1 MSSNNPLSPA
11 YTSRD
16 PTPAPMSVTVQFDLP
31 EDVFS
36 ALRSTPEAFVSEL
49 RIAAAV
55 KWYEAGRVSQGKAAE
70 IAGVS
75 RQAFHDA
82 LSRYGV
88 SAFQTTPDEL
98 RDELRAV

>member
-1 MSSNNPLSPA
+1 
-11 YTSRD
+11 
-16 PTPAPMSVTVQFDLP
+16 MSVTVQFDLP